1 MLSRSGHRLLIIGW
15 GCIALSVFSSPLHPI
30 SLWAQDADSEAA
42 QHFAA
47 AHQAQDA
54 GNFDL
59 AAQEYLA
66 VIRLR
71 PEVAEAYASLGL
83 VYNAQGKFAE
93 SARTL
98 GKAEKLK
105 PGLPGVSLYL
115 GIDYEKQRQAGL
127 AVPHLI
133 EAVRL
138 EPINRQAH
146 TWLARALWD
155 DGRIQPSLEQ
165 LRQTSLLFPSDPAL
179 LLDLG
184 EAYRKA
190 ADLGIERVLAGAK
203 GTALAHQVYG
213 DIYKDERAWE
223 NAAAHYYRALEQDPH
238 WQGAH
243 YGLGDIAVRREKLD
257 IATQEYH
264 HELEANPGSAAAMAR
279 LGEIAMLEN
288 KADDALA
295 FFSKAI
301 QAGGYQ
307 AANALGLPRPYP
319 AGAED
324 LSQHGQEQLR
334 TCLPALEAA
343 PSGASRSLA
352 LAFANGRLGNND
364 ASLSAWNDFT
374 KATPHPSPPSG
385 RERGIDNFYRQDFE
399 KAAADLSAW
408 LKLHPNDWQADYWLA
423 RTYRNL
429 SLSTLEQLLAVAPDS
444 YPAHQLLAETYQ
456 NAQQDEKALAE
467 YRVVESLVP
476 NLPGVHFSIGHL
488 LLKANQQDQARDELA
503 AELRLNPDHAEANA
517 EMGTILLDRQDAA
530 SATPYLEKAVQL
542 EPDQWVTYRQL
553 GKAYYMQKDFP
564 KAEAALHQAVRHD
577 PQGLAHYQLGLV
589 YRSLGQKEAA
599 NEQFEVSRKLKLES
613 LAHDETQMTT
623 LKSVEQ

>member
-1 MLSRSGHRLLIIGW
+1 MLSCSSHRLLIIGYTTLW
-15 GCIALSVFSSPLHPI
+15 AFSTL
-30 SLWAQDADSEAA
+30 LFGTTLRAQDADAEAA

-54 GNFDL
+54 GNLDL
-59 AAQEYLA
+59 AATEYLA
-66 VIRLR
+66 VIHLR
-71 PEVAEAYASLGL
+71 PEVGEAYASLGL

-93 SARTL
+93 SARAL
-98 GKAEKLK
+98 AKAEKLK

-115 GIDYEKQRQAGL
+115 GIDYERQRQAGL
-127 AVPHLI
+127 AVPQFV

-138 EPINRQAH
+138 EPINKQAH

-155 DGRIQPSLEQ
+155 DGRIQPAIEQ
-165 LRQTSLLFPSDPAL
+165 ARKTSLIFPSDPAL

-190 ADLGIERVLAGAK
+190 ADLGIERVLTGAK
-203 GTALAHQVYG
+203 GTPLVHQVYG
-213 DIYKDERAWE
+213 DIYKDEHAWE

-243 YGLGDIAVRREKLD
+243 YGLGDVALRREKLD
-257 IATQEYH
+257 IATQEYQ
-264 HELEANPGSAAAMAR
+264 HELEANPGAAAAMAR
-279 LGEIAMLEN
+279 LGEIALIEN
-288 KADDALA
+288 KPDEAVSW
-295 FFSKAI
+295 FGKAI
-301 QAGGYQ
+301 HAGGYQ

-324 LSQHGQEQLR
+324 LSQHGQDQLR
-334 TCLPALEAA
+334 ACLSALEAA
-343 PSGASRSLA
+343 PASAARSLA
-352 LAFANGRLGNND
+352 LAFANARLGNNS

-374 KATPHPSPPSG
+374 NAVPRPSPLHG
-385 RERGIDNFYRQDFE
+385 REGGIDSFYRHDFE
-399 KAAADLSAW
+399 QAAADLSTW

-429 SLSTLEQLLAVAPDS
+429 SLSTLEHLLAVAPDS

-456 NAQQDEKALAE
+456 NEQQDEKALAE

-488 LLKANQQDQARDELA
+488 LSKMSQPDQARDELA
-503 AELRLNPDHAEANA
+503 AELRLNPDHAEANG
-517 EMGTILLDRQDAA
+517 EMGTILLDRLDATG
-530 SATPYLEKAVQL
+530 ATPYLEKAIQL

-553 GKAYYMQKDFP
+553 GKAYYMQKEYP
-564 KAEAALHQAVRHD
+564 KAEAALRQAIRHD

-599 NEQFEVSRKLKLES
+599 NEQFEISRKLKLEG

-623 LKSVEQ
+623 LKSVDQ

>member
-1 MLSRSGHRLLIIGW
+1 MLSCSSHRFSIIGTAVW
-15 GCIALSVFSSPLHPI
+15 AFSTL
-30 SLWAQDADSEAA
+30 LYGTTLRAQDADAAAA
-42 QHFAA
+42 QHFSA
-47 AHQAQDA
+47 AHQAQEA
-54 GNFDL
+54 GNLDL
-59 AAQEYLA
+59 AATEYLA

-71 PEVAEAYASLGL
+71 PEVAEVYASLGL
-83 VYNAQGKFAE
+83 VYNAQGKFPE
-93 SARTL
+93 SARAL
-98 GKAEKLK
+98 AKAEKLK
-105 PGLPGVSLYL
+105 SGLPGVSLYL
-115 GIDYEKQRQAGL
+115 GIDYEKQRQAAL
-127 AVPHLI
+127 AIPQLI

-138 EPINRQAH
+138 EPINKQAH

-155 DGRIQPSLEQ
+155 DGRIQPAIEQ
-165 LRQTSLLFPSDPAL
+165 ARKTSLLFPSDPAL

-190 ADLGIERVLAGAK
+190 ADLGIERVLTGAK
-203 GTALAHQVYG
+203 GSPLVHQVYG
-213 DIYKDERAWE
+213 DIYKDEHAWE

-243 YGLGDIAVRREKLD
+243 YGLGDVALRREKLD
-257 IATQEYH
+257 IATQEYQ
-264 HELEANPGSAAAMAR
+264 HELEANPGAAAAMAR
-279 LGEIAMLEN
+279 LGEIALIEN
-288 KADDALA
+288 KPDDAVSW
-295 FFSKAI
+295 FGKAI
-301 QAGGYQ
+301 RVGGYQ

-324 LSQHGQEQLR
+324 LSQHGQDQLR
-334 TCLPALEAA
+334 ACLPALEAT
-343 PSGASRSLA
+343 PASTTRSLA
-352 LAFANGRLGNND
+352 LAFANARLGNNS

-374 KATPHPSPPSG
+374 NAVPRPNPSHG
-385 RERGIDNFYRQDFE
+385 REGGIDSFYRQDFE
-399 KAAADLSAW
+399 QAAADLSTW

-429 SLSTLEQLLAVAPDS
+429 SLSTLEHLLAVAPDS

-456 NAQQDEKALAE
+456 NAQEDEKALAE
-467 YRVVESLVP
+467 YRVVASLAP
-476 NLPGVHFSIGHL
+476 NLPGVHFSMGHL
-488 LLKANQQDQARDELA
+488 LLKTNQTDQARDELA
-503 AELRLNPDHAEANA
+503 AELRLNPDHAEANG
-517 EMGTILLDRQDAA
+517 EMGTILLDRLDAVN
-530 SATPYLEKAVQL
+530 ATPYLEKAVQL

-599 NEQFEVSRKLKLES
+599 NEQFEISRKLKLEG

-623 LKSVEQ
+623 LKSVDQ

>member
-1 MLSRSGHRLLIIGW
+1 MLSCSNHRFWVIGYT
-15 GCIALSVFSSPLHPI
+15 ALWAFSSLLHPTPA
-30 SLWAQDADSEAA
+30 WAQDADAEAA

-54 GNFDL
+54 GNLDL
-59 AAQEYLA
+59 AATEYLA
-66 VIRLR
+66 VIRLH

-98 GKAEKLK
+98 AKAEKLK
-105 PGLPGVSLYL
+105 RGLPGVSLYL
-115 GIDYEKQRQAGL
+115 GIDYERQRQATL
-127 AVPHLI
+127 AVPQLV

-138 EPINRQAH
+138 EPANKQAH

-155 DGRIQPSLEQ
+155 DGRIQPAIEQ
-165 LRQTSLLFPSDPAL
+165 ARKTSLLFPSDPAL

-190 ADLGIERVLAGAK
+190 ADLGIQRVLTAAK
-203 GTALAHQVYG
+203 GEPLAHQVYG
-213 DIYKDERAWE
+213 DIYKDERSWE
-223 NAAAHYYRALEQDPH
+223 NAAAHYYRAIEQDPH

-279 LGEIAMLEN
+279 LGEIALLEN
-288 KADDALA
+288 KPDDALTL
-295 FFSKAI
+295 FGKAI
-301 QAGGYQ
+301 HAGAYQ
-307 AANALGLPRPYP
+307 PANALGLPRPYP

-324 LSQHGQEQLR
+324 LSPRAQEQLR
-334 TCLPALEAA
+334 SCLPALQAA
-343 PSGASRSLA
+343 PASAARDLA
-352 LAFANGRLGNND
+352 LAFANARVGNDD
-364 ASLSAWNDFT
+364 ASLSAWKDFT
-374 KATPHPSPPSG
+374 GNTAHPGTSIP
-385 RERGIDNFYRQDFE
+385 RERGFDSFYRQDFE
-399 KAAADLSAW
+399 AAAADLNSW
-408 LKLHPNDWQADYWLA
+408 VKVHPNDLQADYFLA
-423 RTYRNL
+423 KTYRNL
-429 SLSTLEQLLAVAPDS
+429 SLSTLEHLLAVAPDS

-456 NAQQDEKALAE
+456 NAEQDEKAVAE
-467 YRVVESLVP
+467 YKVVEGMVP
-476 NLPGVHFSIGHL
+476 DLPGVHFSIGHL
-488 LLKANQQDQARDELA
+488 LLKMSQQDPAREELA

-517 EMGTILLDRQDAA
+517 EMGTILLDRLDAA
-530 SATPYLEKAVQL
+530 NAIPYLEKAVQL
-542 EPDQWVTYRQL
+542 DPDEWITYRQL
-553 GKAYYMQKDFP
+553 GKAYYMQKDYA
-564 KAEAALHQAVRHD
+564 KAETALQQAVRHD

-589 YRSLGQKEAA
+589 YRSLGRKEAA
-599 NEQFEVSRKLKLES
+599 NAQFEISRKLKLEG

>member
-1 MLSRSGHRLLIIGW
+1 MLSCSSHRFLIIGY
-15 GCIALSVFSSPLHPI
+15 IALWAFSTLLYGTT
-30 SLWAQDADSEAA
+30 LWAQDADAEAS

-54 GNFDL
+54 GNLDL
-59 AAQEYLA
+59 AATEYLA

-98 GKAEKLK
+98 AKAEKLK
-105 PGLPGVSLYL
+105 RGLPGVSLYL
-115 GIDYEKQRQAGL
+115 GIDYEKQRQAAL
-127 AVPHLI
+127 AVPQLI

-138 EPINRQAH
+138 EPINKQAH

-155 DGRIQPSLEQ
+155 DGRIQPAIEQ
-165 LRQTSLLFPSDPAL
+165 ARQTSQLFPSDPAL

-203 GTALAHQVYG
+203 GTPLVHQVYG
-213 DIYKDERAWE
+213 DIYKDEHAWE

-243 YGLGDIAVRREKLD
+243 FGIGEVALRREKLE
-257 IATQEYH
+257 IAAQEYQ
-264 HELEANPGSAAAMAR
+264 HELEANPGSAAALAR
-279 LGEIAMLEN
+279 LGEIAMLESRP
-288 KADDALA
+288 DDVLA
-295 FFSKAI
+295 SFGKAI
-301 QAGGYQ
+301 HVGGYQ

-324 LSQHGQEQLR
+324 LSPHAQEQVR
-334 TCLPALEAA
+334 ACLATIESAPA
-343 PSGASRSLA
+343 GATRSLA
-352 LAFANGRLGNND
+352 LAFAHARLGNND

-374 KATPHPSPPSG
+374 KRTPPPGASNA
-385 RERGIDNFYRQDFE
+385 RERGLDNFYRQNFE
-399 KAAADLSAW
+399 PAAADLSTW
-408 LKLHPNDWQADYWLA
+408 LKLHPNDWQTDYLLA

-429 SLSTLEQLLAVAPDS
+429 SLSTLEHLLAVAPDS

-456 NAQQDEKALAE
+456 NAEQSDKALAE
-467 YRVVESLVP
+467 YRVVESMVP

-488 LLKANQQDQARDELA
+488 LLKMSQQDQAKDELA

-530 SATPYLEKAVQL
+530 NAIPYLEKAIKL
-542 EPDQWVTYRQL
+542 DPDEWVIYRQL
-553 GKAYYMQKDFP
+553 GKAYHMQKDYA
-564 KAEAALHQAVRHD
+564 KAETALQQAVRHD

-599 NEQFEVSRKLKLES
+599 NAQFEISRKLKLEG

>member
-1 MLSRSGHRLLIIGW
+1 MLSCSSHRFLIMGYTAIW
-15 GCIALSVFSSPLHPI
+15 AFSSL
-30 SLWAQDADSEAA
+30 LYETTARAQDADTVAA

-54 GNFDL
+54 GNLDL

-71 PEVAEAYASLGL
+71 PDVAEAYASLGL
-83 VYNAQGKFAE
+83 VYSAQGKFAE

-98 GKAEKLK
+98 AKAEKLK

-138 EPINRQAH
+138 EPVNRQAH

-155 DGRIQPSLEQ
+155 DGRIEPSLEQ
-165 LRQTSLLFPSDPAL
+165 LRQTTRLFPSDPAL

-203 GTALAHQVYG
+203 GTPLVHQVYG

-243 YGLGDIAVRREKLD
+243 YGLGDIALRREKLE
-257 IATQEYH
+257 IAAQEYH
-264 HELEANPGSAAAMAR
+264 HELEANPASAAAMAR
-279 LGEIAMLEN
+279 LGEIAMLGN
-288 KADDALA
+288 KADDALV
-295 FFSKAI
+295 FFNKAI
-301 QAGGYQ
+301 QVGGYQ

-324 LSQHGQEQLR
+324 FSQQGKEQIR
-334 TCLPALEAA
+334 ACLPALEAA
-343 PSGASRSLA
+343 PSSASRSLA
-352 LAFANGRLGNND
+352 LAFANARLGNND
-364 ASLSAWNDFT
+364 VSQSAWNDFT
-374 KATPHPSPPSG
+374 NTAPHPSPSNG
-385 RERGIDNFYRQDFE
+385 RERGVESFYHQDFE
-399 KAAADLSAW
+399 KAAADLNNW
-408 LKLHPNDWQADYWLA
+408 LKLRANDWQADYWLA

-429 SLSTLEQLLAVAPDS
+429 SLSTLEHLLAVAPDS

-456 NAQQDEKALAE
+456 NAEQDEKALAE
-467 YRVVESLVP
+467 YRVVASIVP

-488 LLKANQQDQARDELA
+488 LLKMNQQDQARDELA

-517 EMGTILLDRQDAA
+517 EMGTILLDRLDALN
-530 SATPYLEKAVQL
+530 ATPYLEKAVQL

-564 KAEAALHQAVRHD
+564 KAETALHQAVRHD

-589 YRSLGQKEAA
+589 YRSLGQKQAA
-599 NEQFEVSRKLKLES
+599 NEQFEISRKLKLEG

>member
-1 MLSRSGHRLLIIGW
+1 MLSRSSHRLSIIGW
-15 GCIALSVFSSPLHPI
+15 GCIALWVLHFPASPDLFV
-30 SLWAQDADSEAA
+30 AQDADSEAL

-54 GNFDL
+54 GNLDL

-115 GIDYEKQRQAGL
+115 GIDYEKQRQAAL
-127 AVPHLI
+127 AVPHLV

-138 EPINRQAH
+138 EPANKQAH
-146 TWLARALWD
+146 TWLGRALWD
-155 DGRIQPSLEQ
+155 DGQTQASLEQ

-190 ADLGIERVLAGAK
+190 ADLGIERVLTGAK
-203 GTALAHQVYG
+203 GTPLLHQVYG

-223 NAAAHYYRALEQDPH
+223 NAVAHYYRALEQDPH

-243 YGLGDIAVRREKLD
+243 FGIGEVALRREKLD
-257 IATQEYH
+257 IAEQEYR

-279 LGEIAMLEN
+279 LAEIAMLEG
-288 KADDALA
+288 KPRTGLIQPGDSGWGISGGKCSRLA
-295 FFSKAI
+295 SSLPGREAKTLTNTGRSKSAH
-301 QAGGYQ
+301 AF
-307 AANALGLPRPYP
+307 LHWRRLP
-319 AGAED
+319 
-324 LSQHGQEQLR
+324 QV
-334 TCLPALEAA
+334 LPAAWRSPLPMRAWATTMHIFPPGKISPAA
-343 PSGASRSLA
+343 A
-352 LAFANGRLGNND
+352 
-364 ASLSAWNDFT
+364 
-374 KATPHPSPPSG
+374 PHPSPPNG
-385 RERGIDNFYRQDFE
+385 RERGIENFYRQDYE
-399 KAAADLSAW
+399 QAAADLSAW

-429 SLSTLEQLLAVAPDS
+429 SLSTLEQLLAAAPDS

-467 YRVVESLVP
+467 YRVVEGLVP

-488 LLKANQQDQARDELA
+488 LLKMNQQDQARDELA

-517 EMGTILLDRQDAA
+517 EMGTILLDRLDAA
-530 SATPYLEKAVQL
+530 NATPYLEKAVQL

-564 KAEAALHQAVRHD
+564 KAETALRQAVRHD
-577 PQGLAHYQLGLV
+577 PKGLAHYQLGLV

-599 NEQFEVSRKLKLES
+599 NEQFEISRKLKLES

-623 LKSVEQ
+623 LKSVQQ

>member
-1 MLSRSGHRLLIIGW
+1 MRSCSSHRFLIIGYT
-15 GCIALSVFSSPLHPI
+15 ALWAFATLFHGTT
-30 SLWAQDADSEAA
+30 LWAQDADAEAA

-54 GNFDL
+54 GNLDL
-59 AAQEYLA
+59 AATEYLA
-66 VIRLR
+66 VIRLH

-98 GKAEKLK
+98 AKAEKLK
-105 PGLPGVSLYL
+105 RGLPGVSLYL
-115 GIDYEKQRQAGL
+115 GIDYEKQRQAAL

-138 EPINRQAH
+138 EPSNKQAH

-155 DGRIQPSLEQ
+155 DGRIQPAIEQ
-165 LRQTSLLFPSDPAL
+165 ARKTSLLFPADPAL

-190 ADLGIERVLAGAK
+190 ADLGIQHVL
-203 GTALAHQVYG
+203 TAARGEPLAHQVYG
-213 DIYKDERAWE
+213 DIYKDERSWE

-243 YGLGDIAVRREKLD
+243 YGLGDIAVRREKLE
-257 IATQEYH
+257 IATQEYQ
-264 HELEANPGSAAAMAR
+264 HELEANPGSAPAMAR
-279 LGEIAMLEN
+279 LGEIALLGN
-288 KADDALA
+288 KPDDALA
-295 FFSKAI
+295 LFGKAI
-301 QAGGYQ
+301 HAAPYQ

-324 LSQHGQEQLR
+324 LSPHPLEQLR
-334 TCLPALEAA
+334 ACLPALQSAPPSAA
-343 PSGASRSLA
+343 RYLA
-352 LAFANGRLGNND
+352 LAYANARLGGDD
-364 ASLSAWNDFT
+364 ASLSAWKDFT
-374 KATPHPSPPSG
+374 SNTTHHSPSNV
-385 RERGIDNFYRQDFE
+385 RDRGFDGFYRQDFE
-399 KAAADLSAW
+399 SAAADLNSW
-408 LKLHPNDWQADYWLA
+408 VKLHPNDLQVDYLLA

-429 SLSTLEQLLAVAPDS
+429 SLSTLEHLLAVAPDS

-456 NAQQDEKALAE
+456 NAEQDEKAVAE
-467 YRVVESLVP
+467 YRVVEAMVP
-476 NLPGVHFSIGHL
+476 DLPGVHFSIGHL
-488 LLKANQQDQARDELA
+488 LLKMSQQDPAREELA

-517 EMGTILLDRQDAA
+517 EMGTILLDRLDAA
-530 SATPYLEKAVQL
+530 NAIPYLENAVKL
-542 EPDQWVTYRQL
+542 DPDEWVTYRQL
-553 GKAYYMQKDFP
+553 GKAYYMQKDYA
-564 KAEAALHQAVRHD
+564 KAETALQQAVRHD

-599 NEQFEVSRKLKLES
+599 NAQFEISRKLKLEG
-613 LAHDETQMTT
+613 LAHDESQMTT

>member
-1 MLSRSGHRLLIIGW
+1 MLSCSSHRLLIIGYTTLW
-15 GCIALSVFSSPLHPI
+15 AFSTL
-30 SLWAQDADSEAA
+30 LFGTTLRAQDADAEAA

-54 GNFDL
+54 GNLDL
-59 AAQEYLA
+59 AATEYLA
-66 VIRLR
+66 VIHLR
-71 PEVAEAYASLGL
+71 PEVGEAYASLGL

-93 SARTL
+93 SARAL
-98 GKAEKLK
+98 AKAEKLK

-115 GIDYEKQRQAGL
+115 GIDYERQRQAGL
-127 AVPHLI
+127 AVPQFV

-138 EPINRQAH
+138 EPINKQAH

-155 DGRIQPSLEQ
+155 DGRIQPAIEQ
-165 LRQTSLLFPSDPAL
+165 ARKTSLIFPSDPAL

-190 ADLGIERVLAGAK
+190 ADLGIERVLTGAK
-203 GTALAHQVYG
+203 GTPLVHQVYG
-213 DIYKDERAWE
+213 DIYKDEHAWE

-243 YGLGDIAVRREKLD
+243 YGLGDVALRREKLD
-257 IATQEYH
+257 IATQEYQ
-264 HELEANPGSAAAMAR
+264 HELEANPGAAAAMAR
-279 LGEIAMLEN
+279 LGEIALIEN
-288 KADDALA
+288 KPDEAVSW
-295 FFSKAI
+295 FGKAI
-301 QAGGYQ
+301 HAGGYQ

-324 LSQHGQEQLR
+324 LSQHGQDQLR
-334 TCLPALEAA
+334 ACLPALEAA
-343 PSGASRSLA
+343 PASAARSLA
-352 LAFANGRLGNND
+352 LAFANARLGNTS

-374 KATPHPSPPSG
+374 NAVPRPRPLHG
-385 RERGIDNFYRQDFE
+385 REGGIDSFYRQDFE
-399 KAAADLSAW
+399 QAAADLSTW

-429 SLSTLEQLLAVAPDS
+429 SLSTLEHLLAVAPDS

-456 NAQQDEKALAE
+456 NEQQDEKALAE

-488 LLKANQQDQARDELA
+488 LSKMSQPDQARDELA
-503 AELRLNPDHAEANA
+503 AELRLNPDHAEANG
-517 EMGTILLDRQDAA
+517 EMGTILLDRLDATG
-530 SATPYLEKAVQL
+530 ATPYLEKAIQL

-553 GKAYYMQKDFP
+553 GKAYYMQKEYP
-564 KAEAALHQAVRHD
+564 KAEAALRQAIRHD

-599 NEQFEVSRKLKLES
+599 NEQFEISRKLKLEG

-623 LKSVEQ
+623 LKSVDQ

>member
-1 MLSRSGHRLLIIGW
+1 MLSCSSHRVLIIRYITLW
-15 GCIALSVFSSPLHPI
+15 AFSTLLCGTPLR
-30 SLWAQDADSEAA
+30 AQDADAQAA

-54 GNFDL
+54 GNLDL
-59 AAQEYLA
+59 AATEYLA

-71 PEVAEAYASLGL
+71 PEVGEAYASLGL

-93 SARTL
+93 SARAL
-98 GKAEKLK
+98 AKAEKLK

-115 GIDYEKQRQAGL
+115 GIDYERQRQAGL
-127 AVPHLI
+127 AVPRLI

-138 EPINRQAH
+138 EPINKQAH

-155 DGRIQPSLEQ
+155 DGRIQPAIEQ
-165 LRQTSLLFPSDPAL
+165 ARKTSLLFPSDPAL

-190 ADLGIERVLAGAK
+190 ADLGIERVLSGAK
-203 GTALAHQVYG
+203 GTPLVHQVYG

-223 NAAAHYYRALEQDPH
+223 YAAAHYYRALEQDPH

-243 YGLGDIAVRREKLD
+243 YGMGDVALRREKLD
-257 IATQEYH
+257 IATQEYQ
-264 HELEANPGSAAAMAR
+264 HELEVNPGAAAAMAR
-279 LGEIAMLEN
+279 LGEIALIEN
-288 KADDALA
+288 KPDDAVNW
-295 FFSKAI
+295 FGKAI
-301 QAGGYQ
+301 HVGGYQ
-307 AANALGLPRPYP
+307 AASALGLPRPYP

-324 LSQHGQEQLR
+324 LSQHGQDQLR
-334 TCLPALEAA
+334 ACLPGLEAA
-343 PSGASRSLA
+343 PASAARSLA
-352 LAFANGRLGNND
+352 LAFANARLGNND

-374 KATPHPSPPSG
+374 NAVPHPGPSNG
-385 RERGIDNFYRQDFE
+385 HERGIDSFYRQDFE
-399 KAAADLSAW
+399 QAAADLSAW

-467 YRVVESLVP
+467 YRVVESLAP
-476 NLPGVHFSIGHL
+476 DLPGVHFSIGHL
-488 LLKANQQDQARDELA
+488 LSKMSQPDQAHDELA
-503 AELRLNPDHAEANA
+503 AELRLNPDHAEANG
-517 EMGTILLDRQDAA
+517 EMGTLLLDRQDATN
-530 SATPYLEKAVQL
+530 ATPYLEKAVQL
-542 EPDQWVTYRQL
+542 QPDQWATYRQL
-553 GKAYYMQKDFP
+553 GRAYYMQKEYP
-564 KAEAALHQAVRHD
+564 KAEAALREAIRHD
-577 PQGLAHYQLGLV
+577 PQGLAHFQLGLV

-599 NEQFEVSRKLKLES
+599 NEQFEISRKLKLEA

-623 LKSVEQ
+623 LKSVDQ